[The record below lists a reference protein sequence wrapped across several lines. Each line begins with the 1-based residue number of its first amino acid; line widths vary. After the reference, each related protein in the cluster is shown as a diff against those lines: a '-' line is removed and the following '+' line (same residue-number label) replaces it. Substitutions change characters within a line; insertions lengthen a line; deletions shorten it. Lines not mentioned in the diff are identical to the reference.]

1 MHISNMAPSGSLLNG
16 ALSDTSGTTVT
27 VDNGSHFAGGQ
38 MMCVSDASNS
48 ETMLV
53 SSVSTNDLTV
63 IRAFQGSST
72 HADDAAVF
80 TQRAKEI
87 RWGYSAL
94 QPHKEQSASSRTLVL
109 DTGEEYVIRAG
120 STKDADI
127 LNADMG
133 LNSHYILFW
142 NDEHPNEF
150 QVQTIIDWT
159 STDFPQDS
167 VVIAILKG
175 GQYNQDQANQ
185 GDVAEVYN
193 FSTNSVLRTYY
204 DSRFGTDAEHTHL
217 FHV

>member
-1 MHISNMAPSGSLLNG
+1 MHISNQAPSGSLLNG

-27 VDNGSHFAGGQ
+27 VDNGAHFSTGQ
-38 MMCVSDASNS
+38 VLCVSDASNS
-48 ETMLV
+48 EHMLV
-53 SSVSTNDLTV
+53 TGVSTNDLTV
-63 IRAFQGSST
+63 VRALKGSST

-80 TQRAKEI
+80 VQRAKEI

-94 QPHKEQSASSRTLVL
+94 QPHKEQSAASRTLIL

-150 QVQTIIDWT
+150 QIQTIIDWT

-167 VVIAILKG
+167 VVIAIMKG
-175 GQYNQDQANQ
+175 GEANQ
-185 GDVAEVYN
+185 NAATQDEVARIYN
-193 FSTNSVLRTYY
+193 FATNSLLPTYH
-204 DSRFGTDAEHTHL
+204 DPRLLTDAEHSHFMT
-217 FHV
+217 F